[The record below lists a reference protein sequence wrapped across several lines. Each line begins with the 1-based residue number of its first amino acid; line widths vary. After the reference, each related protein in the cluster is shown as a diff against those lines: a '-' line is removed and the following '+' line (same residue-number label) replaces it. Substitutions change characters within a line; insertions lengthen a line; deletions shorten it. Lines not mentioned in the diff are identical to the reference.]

1 MLLKTHKPLK
11 RQGYSHPTISFE
23 TVHFTMLIFQREVVL
38 VLFCIMLPETKSHLV
53 LFSEMKT
60 EVLRS
65 FVSRLFLDIS
75 CDRDSVMLGS
85 AKDFWRLHPEMTDTD
100 KLLNVATDKLG
111 LVMNSGVRDLPD
123 LESIIRCHVHDMFP
137 YYLDR
142 HVASVVRFVREG
154 NFECVKTDECER
166 SEAGDCSGSSH
177 SPMALSR
184 PPKPMC
190 YSRDSALPDS
200 EYVDRSGKL
209 FLTDKGG
216 SLHWFG
222 LKMGGSVRWKLCRE
236 KMEFVG
242 EGIAPCREPSFVR
255 ARALVTEKV
264 WVGTDKVGLM
274 EIWPGIPRFE
284 DTREI
289 QSVYSAS
296 GSHKVTLE
304 QNGSALALP
313 ATPLRHSNL
322 TLRVEGSYSGEC
334 VSVIV
339 VRAVDLV
346 PCRLPEGY

>member
-1 MLLKTHKPLK
+1 
-11 RQGYSHPTISFE
+11 
-23 TVHFTMLIFQREVVL
+23 
-38 VLFCIMLPETKSHLV
+38 
-53 LFSEMKT
+53 MKT

-85 AKDFWRLHPEMTDTD
+85 AKDFWRLHPEITDTD
-100 KLLNVATDKLG
+100 KLLNVATDKLE
-111 LVMNSGVRDLPD
+111 LVMNSSVRDLPE

-142 HVASVVRFVREG
+142 HVALVVRFVREG
-154 NFECVKTDECER
+154 KSDDECEAGD
-166 SEAGDCSGSSH
+166 EAGDPESRISLSH

-190 YSRDSALPDS
+190 YSQGTSGVDLPDS

-209 FLTDKGG
+209 FLTDKKG
-216 SLHWFG
+216 SLRWFG

-242 EGIAPCREPSFVR
+242 EGITPCREPGEPPFVR
-255 ARALVTEKV
+255 AHALVTEKV

-322 TLRVEGSYSGEC
+322 TLRVEGSYFGEC

-346 PCRLPEGY
+346 PCGLPRAY

>member
-1 MLLKTHKPLK
+1 
-11 RQGYSHPTISFE
+11 
-23 TVHFTMLIFQREVVL
+23 
-38 VLFCIMLPETKSHLV
+38 
-53 LFSEMKT
+53 MKT
-60 EVLRS
+60 EVVRS

-85 AKDFWRLHPEMTDTD
+85 AKDFWRLHPEITDTD
-100 KLLNVATDKLG
+100 KLLNVATDKLE
-111 LVMNSGVRDLPD
+111 LVMNSSVRDLPE

-142 HVASVVRFVREG
+142 HVALVERFVREG
-154 NFECVKTDECER
+154 SFAQQSDCECETAQ
-166 SEAGDCSGSSH
+166 AGERALPH

-190 YSRDSALPDS
+190 YSQGTSCVALPDS

-209 FLTDKGG
+209 FLTDKKG

-222 LKMGGSVRWKLCRE
+222 VKMGGSVRWKLCRE
-236 KMEFVG
+236 RMEFVG
-242 EGIAPCREPSFVR
+242 EGVTPCREPAEPPFVR
-255 ARALVTEKV
+255 AHALVTEKV

-289 QSVYSAS
+289 QAVYSAS

-322 TLRVEGSYSGEC
+322 TLRVEGSYFGEC

-346 PCRLPEGY
+346 RVCS